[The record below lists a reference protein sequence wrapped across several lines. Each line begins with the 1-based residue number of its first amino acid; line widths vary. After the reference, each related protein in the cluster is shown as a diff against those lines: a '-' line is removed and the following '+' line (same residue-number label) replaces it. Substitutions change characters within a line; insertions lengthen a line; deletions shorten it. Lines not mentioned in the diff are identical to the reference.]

1 MRIHPQH
8 ILQGRESILNIFYRG
23 KKTETGE
30 RKKKIHLS
38 PYMKRFFFLD
48 RREKEKN
55 PLVSLYM
62 KRVLE
67 NCVMHIYIHTHT
79 SAYICIGNMY
89 IGTFIY
95 GENSLIFGLHIPV
108 LPTIFYIIYI

>member
-8 ILQGRESILNIFYRG
+8 ILQGRESILNIFLQGQKNR
-23 KKTETGE
+23 
-30 RKKKIHLS
+30 
-38 PYMKRFFFLD
+38 D

-62 KRVLE
+62 KRVIE

-79 SAYICIGNMY
+79 SAYICIGAMY